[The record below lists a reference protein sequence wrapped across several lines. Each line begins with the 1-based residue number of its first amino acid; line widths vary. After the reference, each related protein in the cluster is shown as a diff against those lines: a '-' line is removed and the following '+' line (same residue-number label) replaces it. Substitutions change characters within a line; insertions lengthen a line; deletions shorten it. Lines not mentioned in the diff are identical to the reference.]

1 MASALLGYDP
11 QTVFNDLLLSAD
23 KLVNS
28 YGTKLVSEG
37 LGIASALLLI
47 TVAWSVLTWLI
58 TGDGIEAMVDSI
70 GAIARYFFIVFI
82 LSSWGGGSALIDSYV
97 GGINSLLDAKATIS
111 ESVTSVMKSI
121 DYVLMEPPKKKCEG
135 AVCSVLPIAVV
146 ETATAIVT
154 MAEKIASLPI
164 IIATYILKILA
175 SLCLGL
181 MLVAFIGVLILA
193 KVHFAAAFII
203 GPILVPWLIWK
214 RSEWLFDGWLR
225 FGLIACMTNIVAM
238 LMLTFMSVFITTT
251 QTLAK
256 ALNTSAAGPL
266 GTAGLDYIVAGLIM
280 IVGAIG
286 AYIMWQVP
294 SIAQGLLSG
303 SGGGSVGGL
312 GRSVGKYVGSATGG
326 VTKIFTSPS
335 GGKK

>member
-1 MASALLGYDP
+1 MSALLGYNP

-28 YGTKLVSEG
+28 FGTKLVSEG
-37 LGIASALLLI
+37 MGIASALLLI
-47 TVAWSVLTWLI
+47 TVSWAVLTWLI

-70 GAIARYFFIVFI
+70 GAITRYFIVVFI
-82 LSSWGGGSALIDSYV
+82 LSSWGGGSAMIDSYV
-97 GGINSLLDAKATIS
+97 RGINGLLDAKATIS

-121 DYVLMEPPKKKCEG
+121 DYVLMEPPKKKCES
-135 AVCSVLPIAVV
+135 AACAVLPTAVV

-154 MAEKIASLPI
+154 MSEKIVSLPVVFL
-164 IIATYILKILA
+164 TYLLKLFA
-175 SLCLGL
+175 SFLLGL

-193 KVHFAAAFII
+193 KIHFATAFIL
-203 GPILVPWLIWK
+203 GPILVPWLVWK
-214 RSEWLFDGWLR
+214 RTEWLFDGWLR

-238 LMLTFMSVFITTT
+238 LMLTFMSVFITTA

-280 IVGAIG
+280 IVGGIG

-312 GRSVGKYVGSATGG
+312 GRVAGRAMNSIAGG
-326 VTKIFTSPS
+326 ASKIGS

>member
-1 MASALLGYDP
+1 MSALLGYNP

-23 KLVNS
+23 QLVSSFGAKLVP
-28 YGTKLVSEG
+28 EG
-37 LGIASALLLI
+37 MGIASALLLI
-47 TVAWSVLTWLI
+47 TIAWSVLTWLI

-70 GAIARYFFIVFI
+70 GAVARYFFVVFI

-97 GGINSLLDAKATIS
+97 SGINSLLDAKTTIS

-121 DYVLMEPPKKKCEG
+121 DFVLMEPPKKKCEG

-154 MAEKIASLPI
+154 MAEKIASLPTI
-164 IIATYILKILA
+164 IVTYMLKLLA
-175 SLCLGL
+175 ALCLGL

-214 RSEWLFDGWLR
+214 RSEWLFDGWLK

-238 LMLTFMSVFITTT
+238 LMLTFMSVFITTA

-256 ALNTSAAGPL
+256 ALNTSSAGPL

-312 GRSVGKYVGSATGG
+312 GRKTGQFLGSATGG
-326 VTKIFTSPS
+326 VTKIMTSG

>member
-37 LGIASALLLI
+37 MGIASSMLLI
-47 TVAWSVLTWLI
+47 TVGWSIVTWLI
-58 TGDGIEAMVDSI
+58 TGDVIEAMVDSI
-70 GAIARYFFIVFI
+70 GSIAKYFIVVFI

-97 GGINSLLDAKATIS
+97 SGINSLLDAKVTIS

-164 IIATYILKILA
+164 IIATYILKVIA

-181 MLVAFIGVLILA
+181 MLVAFLGVLILA
-193 KVHFAAAFII
+193 KVHFGAAFII
-203 GPILVPWLIWK
+203 GPILVPFLVWK
-214 RSEWLFDGWLR
+214 RTEWLFDGWLK

-238 LMLTFMSVFITTT
+238 FMLTFMSVFITTT
-251 QTLAK
+251 QTLAI
-256 ALNTSAAGPL
+256 ALNKSAAGPL

-280 IVGAIG
+280 IFAGIG

-303 SGGGSVGGL
+303 SGGGSINGL
-312 GRSVGKYVGSATGG
+312 ARKTGNVVSAATGG
-326 VTKIFTSPS
+326 AVKLLSP

>member
-1 MASALLGYDP
+1 MSVLLGYNP

-23 KLVNS
+23 QLVS
-28 YGTKLVSEG
+28 SFGAKLVSEG
-37 LGIASALLLI
+37 MGIASALLLI
-47 TVAWSVLTWLI
+47 TIAWSVLTWLI

-70 GAIARYFFIVFI
+70 GAVARYFFVVFI

-97 GGINSLLDAKATIS
+97 SGINSLLDAKTTIS

-121 DYVLMEPPKKKCEG
+121 DFVLMEPPKKKCEG

-154 MAEKIASLPI
+154 MAEKIASLPTI
-164 IIATYILKILA
+164 IVTYMLKLLA
-175 SLCLGL
+175 ALCLGL

-214 RSEWLFDGWLR
+214 RSEWLFDGWLK

-238 LMLTFMSVFITTT
+238 LMLTFMSVFITTA

-256 ALNTSAAGPL
+256 ALNTSSAGPL

-312 GRSVGKYVGSATGG
+312 GRKLGNGVLSAATGG
-326 VTKIFTSPS
+326 VTKIITA
-335 GGKK
+335 GKK

>member
-37 LGIASALLLI
+37 MGIASSLLLI
-47 TVAWSVLTWLI
+47 TVGWSIVTWLI
-58 TGDGIEAMVDSI
+58 TGDGIEALVDSI
-70 GAIARYFFIVFI
+70 GSIARYFIVVFI

-97 GGINSLLDAKATIS
+97 SGINGLLDAKATIS

-146 ETATAIVT
+146 ETATAIVS
-154 MAEKIASLPI
+154 MAEKIASLPAVI
-164 IIATYILKILA
+164 VTYLMKIL
-175 SLCLGL
+175 SSFLLGL
-181 MLVAFIGVLILA
+181 MLVAFLGVLILA

-203 GPILVPWLIWK
+203 GPILVPFLVWK
-214 RSEWLFDGWLR
+214 RSEWLFDGWLK

-238 LMLTFMSVFITTT
+238 LMLTFMSVFITTV

-256 ALNTSAAGPL
+256 ALNASAAGPL

-280 IVGAIG
+280 IVSGIG

-312 GRSVGKYVGSATGG
+312 GRVAGRAINSIAGGATKTG
-326 VTKIFTSPS
+326 S

>member
-37 LGIASALLLI
+37 LGIASALLLV

-135 AVCSVLPIAVV
+135 AVCSVLPIVVV

-238 LMLTFMSVFITTT
+238 LMLTFMSVFITTA

-312 GRSVGKYVGSATGG
+312 GRKLGNGVLSAATGG
-326 VTKIFTSPS
+326 VSKIITA
-335 GGKK
+335 GKK